1 MTDWH
6 TIVVPAVRELPLF
19 PVAETIAEVDGL
31 ATHVDGAKLNW
42 NENLFGPLPGVL
54 DAVTAGLANV
64 WLYPVAPYDAFRA
77 EVAEHVG
84 IEPGCIFPGHGT
96 QALIGT
102 VASALLQ
109 PGDAVVQPERTFY
122 LYAGVSAARGADV
135 HRVPMR
141 GDLSLDLPGLAA
153 RARAA
158 EARLVWVCDPNNP
171 TGLTLDR
178 DEWEVFLDDLP
189 DRCVV
194 VADEAYVD
202 YLSPERRLERER
214 DVAAGRPVVVLRTFS
229 KFYGLAGLRLG
240 YAIADA
246 ALVDRLGVVEEP
258 FNVNCAALAA
268 GRASLRAAE
277 AAVRRRK
284 EIAGARALLCEGLR
298 DSGAEPYP
306 SQANFVLARVGV
318 DDVKLAGELA
328 RDGILVRACSELG
341 LPGHVRIA
349 VGPTPV
355 MERAT
360 AAFARASAAVGS

>member
-1 MTDWH
+1 MTDWN
-6 TIVVPAVRELPLF
+6 TIVAPALRELPPF
-19 PVAETIAEVDGL
+19 PVAETIAEVQGL
-31 ATHVDGAKLNW
+31 ATHEDGAKLNW

-54 DAVTAGLANV
+54 DAVTAELADA
-64 WLYPVAPYDAFRA
+64 WLYPVAPYDTFRA
-77 EVAEHVG
+77 EVAAHVG
-84 IEPGCIFPGHGT
+84 TEPGCIFPGHGT

-102 VASALLQ
+102 VASTFLQ
-109 PGDAVVQPERTFY
+109 PGDAVVLPELTFY

-141 GDLSLDLPGLAA
+141 DDLSLDLPELAV
-153 RARAA
+153 RARDV

-178 DEWEVFLDDLP
+178 EAWEVFLDNVP

-194 VADEAYVD
+194 VADEAYID
-202 YLSPERRLERER
+202 YLPSERRLGRER

-246 ALVDRLGVVEEP
+246 ALVDRFGVIEEP
-258 FNVNCAALAA
+258 FNVNLAALAA
-268 GRASLRAAE
+268 GRASLRASE
-277 AAVRRRK
+277 AAGRRRE
-284 EIAGARALLCEGLR
+284 EITDARALLAEGLQQA
-298 DSGAEPYP
+298 GAEPYP

-318 DDVKLAGELA
+318 DDVALADELA

-341 LPGHVRIA
+341 LPGHIRMA
-349 VGPTPV
+349 VGPKPV
-355 MERAT
+355 MERTT
-360 AAFARASAAVGS
+360 AALARASAVIGS